1 MVRRLFCKAMRI
13 NHFLKLF
20 AAVLFFSACPVFT
33 LSATRPASSDGTVI
47 RISTDATDLVLKV
60 GNGGRLYQTYLGAR
74 LNSDAEAASIGWD
87 EYAFLDGMDVKQGG
101 EAYATAGSEDFYQ
114 PALGII
120 HNDGNQ
126 TTFLYYQGHEQKAVE
141 GGVETIVSL
150 ADDVYPVSVKIHY
163 VAYAGENVIKTWT
176 EISHKEKKPVTLTEY
191 SSALLHLRRESYHLV
206 SFSSDWAKEARM
218 STERL
223 QSGRKILESKQG
235 SRAAEFCHPFF
246 ELGLDGAPKENSGEV
261 LMGNIGWNGNFSL
274 EFEVD
279 HHGILR
285 VIPGM
290 NNFASAYKL
299 QPGEVFRT
307 PDFYFTLSQN
317 GVGQGSR
324 NFQRWARNYQV
335 KKGNDTRMT
344 LLNNWENTYF
354 DFDQPKLA
362 GIMREGARLGV
373 DLFLLDDGWFGN
385 GDDARNGDHAGLGD
399 WEVNHAKLPE
409 GVPGLVKSAKDAG
422 VKFGIWIEPEMVNPR
437 SKLFRMHPDWAMI
450 QPNRERYHF
459 RNQLVLDMSNPKVQ
473 DYVFGII
480 ENLKEENPDIAFFK
494 WDCNSPIT
502 NKFSP
507 YLKENQSQMYVDHA
521 RGVYNVMQRVSDKYP
536 DLDMMLCSGGGARCD
551 YESLRHFT
559 EFWCSD
565 NTDPVERCYI
575 QWGFS
580 QFFPAKTMC
589 AHVTSWNDDS
599 SVKFRVDV
607 ASMCKLGFDIG
618 LKDLNDKEIAYCQ
631 KAIANWKRLQD
642 VILEGDQYRL
652 MSPYES
658 DHMAL
663 NYVAAGRDKAVLFV
677 YDLFPRYSEESLRLR
692 LQGLDP
698 DRMYHVEEIN
708 LEEGS
713 SSRFDFNGK
722 EFTGGYLM
730 TVGLPALGSRHMGSH
745 VFEITAE

>member
-1 MVRRLFCKAMRI
+1 MKI
-13 NHFLKLF
+13 NRFLRHAIF
-20 AAVLFFSACPVFT
+20 ACAALAASFT
-33 LSATRPASSDGTVI
+33 LSAADGPVI

-60 GNGGRLYQTYLGAR
+60 ADSGRLYETYLGAK
-74 LNSDAEAASIGWD
+74 LQSDADAARLGWD
-87 EYAFLDGMDVKQGG
+87 EFANKDGMDVKRGG
-101 EAYATAGSEDFYQ
+101 EAYATAGSEDYYQ

-126 TTFLYYQGHEQKAVE
+126 TTYLYYQGHEQKAVE
-141 GGVETIVSL
+141 GGTETIISL
-150 ADDVYPVSVKIHY
+150 ADDVYPVFVKLHY
-163 VAYAGENVIKTWT
+163 VAYPKENIIKTWT
-176 EISHKEKKPVTLTEY
+176 EISHNEKKAVTLTEY
-191 SSALLHLRRESYHLV
+191 ASALLHLWRGSYHLV
-206 SFSSDWAKEARM
+206 SFSSDWAKEAQM
-218 STERL
+218 HTEQL
-223 QSGRKILESKQG
+223 FFGRKILESKQG

-246 ELGLDGAPKENSGEV
+246 ELGLDGEPQENSGEV

-279 HHGILR
+279 HHGMLR
-285 VIPGM
+285 IIPGI

-307 PDFYFTLSQN
+307 PEFFFTLSHN
-317 GVGQGSR
+317 GVGEGSR
-324 NFQRWARNYQV
+324 NFQRWARSYQV
-335 KKGNDTRMT
+335 KKGNDTRMS

-354 DFDQPKLA
+354 NFDQAKLA
-362 GIMREGARLGV
+362 GIMKEGARLGV

-385 GDDARNGDHAGLGD
+385 GEDARKDDTAGLGD

-409 GVPGLVKSAKDAG
+409 GVPGLVRAAREAG
-422 VKFGIWIEPEMVNPR
+422 VKFGIWIEPEMVNPQ
-437 SKLFRMHPDWAMI
+437 SKLFRKHPDWATI

-459 RNQLVLDMSNPKVQ
+459 RNQLTLDMANPKVQ
-473 DYVFGII
+473 DYVFSIVDG
-480 ENLKEENPDIAFFK
+480 LMTENPELAFFK

-507 YLKENQSQMYVDHA
+507 YLKENQSQMYIDHV
-521 RGVYNVMQRVSDKYP
+521 RGVYNVMERVTEKYP

-551 YESLRHFT
+551 YESLKHFT

-589 AHVTSWNDDS
+589 AHVTSWNRDA

-618 LKDLNDKEIAYCQ
+618 LQDLTDNEISYCQ
-631 KAIANWKRLQD
+631 QAISNWKRLQN
-642 VILEGDQYRL
+642 VILDGDQYRL
-652 MSPYES
+652 MSPYET
-658 DHMAL
+658 DHMAID
-663 NYVAAGRDKAVLFV
+663 YVSTDRSRAVLFV
-677 YDLFPRYSEESLRLR
+677 YNLFPRYGEESLRLK

-698 DRMYHVEEIN
+698 DRNYRVEEIN
-708 LEEGS
+708 LETGRKS
-713 SSRFDFNGK
+713 GFGFNGK
-722 EFTGGYLM
+722 EFSGDYLM
-730 TVGLPALGSRHMGSH
+730 TVGLPALGTRHMSSN
-745 VFEITAE
+745 VLEITAK